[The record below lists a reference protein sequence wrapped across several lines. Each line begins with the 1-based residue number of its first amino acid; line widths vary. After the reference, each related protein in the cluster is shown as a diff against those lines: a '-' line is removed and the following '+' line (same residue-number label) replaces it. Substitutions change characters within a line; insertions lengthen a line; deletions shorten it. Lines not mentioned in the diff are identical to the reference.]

1 MSRLRSD
8 ISSMQDDLKLTRK
21 TRKEG
26 EDDDFLSY
34 LESLKQKAK
43 VFYKQ
48 KMLYIFCPKCRRL
61 LSTTW
66 LLYPDNEKNF
76 LHLKCD
82 NKNCNYEFDVILAD
96 LYKTGNRNIDDVAI
110 G

>member
-48 KMLYIFCPKCRRL
+48 KMLYVFCPECRRL
-61 LSTTW
+61 LATIW
-66 LLYPDNEKNF
+66 LLYPDNKKNI

-82 NKNCNYEFDVILAD
+82 NKNCNHEFDVILAD